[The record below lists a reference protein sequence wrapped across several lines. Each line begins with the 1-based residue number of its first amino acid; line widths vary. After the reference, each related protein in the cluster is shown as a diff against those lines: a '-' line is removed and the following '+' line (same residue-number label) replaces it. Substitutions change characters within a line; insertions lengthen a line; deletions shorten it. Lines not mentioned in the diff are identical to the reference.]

1 MFLLWLSFA
10 FLATVSGHGGV
21 LWPPTWQAGLAVPIE
36 EIKNDEVFSE
46 PKVLDPNSG
55 RAVVNIKTWL
65 TDQAY
70 TGGVGD
76 EFKGI
81 GPVTND
87 NNKNL
92 KRDDRCRGN
101 CVKYR
106 NPWAAP
112 GQAPSLGGGCG
123 VFGGNPW
130 GCPKDKDT
138 RPPGSQCGQD
148 KPIGRGKRGTSS
160 FGTDARLFDFPQMIT
175 TKWEIGSVQ
184 DVVWTSSGAHRGG
197 YTYRLCKMPRG
208 GRSAITEDCF
218 TRNVLEYATNF
229 TMIKAMN
236 KKGEGK
242 WEKFEQTDLKE
253 GTFPKGST
261 WRPVGKYVKSA
272 TTLRKDSVVVPK
284 DLKPGNYVLGWR
296 WDGSGGN
303 QVHSFHILD
312 PWCIDCGGYLVM
324 FQVWVSC
331 ASMKLVPGPSV
342 RKAEDNDD
350 DEEPL
355 YTDEEYAE
363 LEAAFENEDRDDY
376 EEPLYTDEEYEELE
390 AAFENY

>member
-10 FLATVSGHGGV
+10 FLASVSGHGGV

-55 RAVVNIKTWL
+55 KAVVNIKTWL

-92 KRDDRCRGN
+92 KTGDRCRGN

-148 KPIGRGKRGTSS
+148 KPMGRGKRGTSS

-253 GTFPKGST
+253 GTSPKGST

-272 TTLRKDSVVVPK
+272 TTLRKDSVVIPA
-284 DLKPGNYVLGWR
+284 DLKPGKYVLGWR

-303 QVHSFHILD
+303 QVYFFISRILGLL
-312 PWCIDCGGYLVM
+312 IKV
-324 FQVWVSC
+324 
-331 ASMKLVPGPSV
+331 V
-342 RKAEDNDD
+342 RISIWLYFRFGCLAHLWSLFLA
-350 DEEPL
+350 PL
-355 YTDEEYAE
+355 
-363 LEAAFENEDRDDY
+363 
-376 EEPLYTDEEYEELE
+376 
-390 AAFENY
+390 